1 MTRTLT
7 RLAVAA
13 AVAAAIAVGSQGGA
27 KLAVQHI
34 NGTSSVH
41 IVAVQ
46 HINGA
51 RVAPDVQHSN

>member
-27 KLAVQHI
+27 KLAIQHI
-34 NGTSSVH
+34 NGTS
-41 IVAVQ
+41 
-46 HINGA
+46 
-51 RVAPDVQHSN
+51 